1 MTKVLMSVGRDVH
14 RFFRPGKIDELKSLV
29 DLTIRNGLAN
39 EEAVYSAAIS
49 DTQAEIVVTGWGSP
63 LLTVKVMEENPQLK
77 YMCHLTGGVRSNVSR
92 EVIENGLI
100 VTNWGT
106 LIGPTVAEAALLGM
120 LSSLRR
126 TTQVTFDMH
135 RDGGWK
141 DAETRVESLLYQR
154 VGLHGFGQVARSLV
168 EMLRPFQCEISAYD
182 PYLPDEVFEAHG
194 VKRVGD
200 LKTLYAENYVISI
213 HAPKVDETYHNVN
226 AEVLS
231 GMQDGAVL
239 VNTARGAVID
249 TEALIAELKTGRI
262 YASLDVYEQEPL
274 AKDSPLRGMMNCHLT
289 YHTAG
294 PTQDR
299 IVDMGDL
306 AVENVRR
313 FINGEAVEHVVTV
326 DQYDRMT

>member
-1 MTKVLMSVGRDVH
+1 MTKALMSVGRDVD
-14 RFFRPGKIDELKSLV
+14 RFFQPGKIEELESLV
-29 DLTIRNGLAN
+29 DLTVRNGLPN
-39 EEAVYSAAIS
+39 EEAAYSAAIGEAE
-49 DTQAEIVVTGWGSP
+49 AEIVVTGWGTP
-63 LLTVKVMEENPQLK
+63 QLTVRIMEENPQLK
-77 YMCHLTGGVRSNVSR
+77 YMCHLTGGVRGNVSR
-92 EVIENGLI
+92 EAIQKGLV

-120 LSSLRR
+120 LCCLRR

-135 RDGGWK
+135 RDGKWK
-141 DAETRVESLLYQR
+141 GPETWVGSLFYQR

-168 EMLRPFQCEISAYD
+168 ELLQPFKCEISAYD
-182 PYLPDEVFEAHG
+182 PYLPDEVFESHG
-194 VKRVGD
+194 VKRVAD
-200 LKTLYAENYVISI
+200 LKTLYAENTVISI

-226 AEVLS
+226 AEVLAA
-231 GMQDGAVL
+231 MQDGAVL

-274 AKDSPLRGMMNCHLT
+274 PADSPLRGLMNCHLT

-313 FINGEAVEHVVTV
+313 FINGEPVEHVVTV
-326 DQYDRMT
+326 EQYDLMT